1 MLSIHRFRVS
11 ATGFPLP
18 EDIIS
23 IIKKYGGV
31 YCFEMKEWVLNIVKY
46 KPFAMEIS
54 SYCRAKIIDL
64 DPIT

>member
-1 MLSIHRFRVS
+1 VS